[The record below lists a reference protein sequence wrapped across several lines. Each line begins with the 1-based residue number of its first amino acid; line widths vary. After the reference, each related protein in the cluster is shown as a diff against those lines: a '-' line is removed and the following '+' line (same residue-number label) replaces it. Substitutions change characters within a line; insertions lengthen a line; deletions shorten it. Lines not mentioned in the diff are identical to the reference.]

1 MSAWKRFEGKVAIV
15 TGGASGIGA
24 AVLRR
29 LADEGARVICADIDD
44 HRGEQLTKEI
54 VRAGGTARHAHCD
67 VGELADLESVV
78 AYAGA
83 EFGGLDIMMNNAVYS
98 GGGWVAQIDPL
109 EWEKSLR
116 VMLTGVFYG
125 CRAALPALLARGGG
139 NIVNT
144 ASIEA
149 FAGEILASP
158 YTTAKAGVV
167 NFTRNVAIEY
177 GRKGIRANA
186 ICPGIVETPLY
197 EKMQMFSRRSRPE
210 LEKLH
215 AIGRLIRPEEIA
227 SVVAF
232 LCSDDASAVTGHAM
246 VIDGGLTAFLNLS
259 GHEPFSG

>member
-1 MSAWKRFEGKVAIV
+1 MAGGRFAGKVAIV

-24 AVLRR
+24 ATLRR
-29 LADEGARVICADIDD
+29 LASEGAAVVCADIDD
-44 HRGEQLTKEI
+44 ARGEQLAKEI
-54 VRAGGTARHAHCD
+54 EQAGGRARHRHCD
-67 VGELADLESVV
+67 VGNLAELEASV
-78 AYAGA
+78 AFACR
-83 EFGGLDIMMNNAVYS
+83 ELGGLDIMMNNAVYS
-98 GGGWVAQIDPL
+98 GGGWVAQIDPG
-109 EWEKSLR
+109 EWDKSLR
-116 VMLTGVFYG
+116 IMLTAVFYG
-125 CRAALPALLARGGG
+125 CRAAIPALLERGGG
-139 NIVNT
+139 SIVNT

-149 FAGEILASP
+149 FAGEIMASP

-177 GRKGIRANA
+177 GRRGIRANS

-197 EKMQMFSRRSRPE
+197 ETMQKFSRRTRPE

-232 LCSDDASAVTGHAM
+232 LCSEDASAVTGHAM

-259 GHEPFSG
+259 GHEPF

>member
-1 MSAWKRFEGKVAIV
+1 MASTGRFDGKVAIV

-29 LADEGARVICADIDD
+29 LASEGASVICADIDD
-44 HRGEQLTKEI
+44 PRGEQLTKEI

-67 VGELADLESVV
+67 VGELASLESTV
-78 AYAGA
+78 AYATA

-98 GGGWVAQIDPL
+98 GGGWVAQIDPQ

-125 CRAALPALLARGGG
+125 CRAAIPALLARGGG
-139 NIVNT
+139 SIVNT

-149 FAGEILASP
+149 FGGEILASP

-197 EKMQMFSRRSRPE
+197 EKMQMFSRRTRPE

-215 AIGRLIRPEEIA
+215 AIGRLIQPEEIA

-259 GHEPFSG
+259 GHEPFTG

>member
-1 MSAWKRFEGKVAIV
+1 MAARGRFEGRVAIV

-24 AVLRR
+24 ATLRR
-29 LADEGARVICADIDD
+29 LAGEGARVVCADIDD
-44 HRGEQLTKEI
+44 ARGEAVVQEI
-54 VRAGGTARHAHCD
+54 ERAGGTARYRRCD
-67 VGELADLESVV
+67 VGELANLEAVV
-78 AYAGA
+78 DFAVR
-83 EFGGLDIMMNNAVYS
+83 EFGGLDVMMNNAVYS
-98 GGGWVAQIDPL
+98 GGGWVAQIDPQ

-116 VMLTGVFYG
+116 IMLTAVFYG
-125 CRAALPALLARGGG
+125 CRAAIPALLARGGG
-139 NIVNT
+139 SIVNT

-149 FAGEILASP
+149 FAGEILAAP

-177 GRKGIRANA
+177 GRRGIRANS

-197 EKMQMFSRRSRPE
+197 EKMQMFSRRSRAE

-215 AIGRLIRPEEIA
+215 AIGRLIRPDEIA
-227 SVVAF
+227 AVVAF

-259 GHEPFSG
+259 GHEPFAG

>member
-1 MSAWKRFEGKVAIV
+1 MSDSKRFDGKVAIV

-29 LADEGARVICADIDD
+29 LASEGARVICADIDD
-44 HRGEQLTKEI
+44 RGGEQLTKEI

-67 VGELADLESVV
+67 VGELADLEGVV
-78 AYAGA
+78 AYAAA

-98 GGGWVAQIDPL
+98 GGGWVAQIDPQ
-109 EWEKSLR
+109 EWDKSLR

-139 NIVNT
+139 CIVNT

-149 FAGEILASP
+149 FAGEMLASP

-167 NFTRNVAIEY
+167 NLTRNVAIEY
-177 GRKGIRANA
+177 GRKGIRANS

-197 EKMQMFSRRSRPE
+197 ERMQTFSRRSRPE

-215 AIGRLIRPEEIA
+215 AIGRLIRPDEIA

-259 GHEPFSG
+259 GHEPFAG